1 MSSAEP
7 AVASPEA
14 PRLPDYQPE
23 TPFAS
28 DGFARSSATSPA
40 VAFGPSFEIHTPFL
54 SEYGLDGGKVV
65 GGPRA
70 EFFASLMAELHEPE
84 FEDAVADLVNEAAVL
99 AQEQLG
105 YEGEDAADD
114 RQNALRGLREVLAP
128 LQRECEAA
136 LDRMA
141 GAIGETD
148 LSAMTEGEFEEY
160 LDRLTPTPTSLP
172 PAFEDFLGKLIKKAK
187 KAVSGVVKLAKKG
200 VQLAG
205 KLSPVHLILGRLKAL
220 VKPLLER
227 VLKFALDKL
236 PVAIRPAARQLAT
249 RLLGMGEAE
258 SLEDYE
264 DDEAAAADPAV
275 ITRELDAKLAGYAFE
290 GEDFDRSFVV
300 DRFVEEEEAFA
311 AGTWRRLQR
320 ARSRFAKRVV
330 SLPPGADPAPVVEEF
345 VPAILAALKLGIR
358 VIGRQRVVGFLAG
371 LVAKLIGKYVGQ
383 AQAAPLSKALV
394 DVGMRVVG
402 LEAPSDGGA
411 LAGEALA
418 ATVEDTVSRVVQNAP
433 EAAWESEALL
443 EDYVRE
449 AFAHAASANFPDT
462 YIRPELHEA
471 AESSGAWEFRP
482 LGATNKLYKKYSRVL
497 EVTLTPQVVAAVRSF
512 GGTALTSVI
521 REQLGIALSGPLR
534 ARAHLFEAIGG
545 TTLPSIAASERD
557 VRGLGSPA
565 RASWSLIHPLT
576 PEAAG
581 LLFKEPALGKTID
594 PRFLADRNVIE
605 RGQRFYYLDFPNAA
619 LRARGGPRAALPR
632 ETHAKVVLD
641 FPAGLLRVLLF
652 YSEADAQALAAKLR
666 TRAPAGVILGAL
678 KSGIESRLRAI
689 LSGMPTRALRIVHE
703 AVPAESLLPQAAG
716 LVLRTT
722 GRWLSGTVLKF
733 VLQAMKGDL
742 ERRYDGFAADVVQA
756 AESNRDGISMVL
768 TFSRPAFLEPLRA
781 LLSGKSPA
789 LGAAKLGALRPSLGE
804 YGLSIR
810 PGHVRA

>member
-28 DGFARSSATSPA
+28 DGFGRTSPTSAA

-54 SEYGLDGGKVV
+54 SEYGLDGGVAV

-84 FEDAVADLVNEAAVL
+84 FEEAVADLVNEAAVL
-99 AQEQLG
+99 AQEQLA
-105 YEGEDAADD
+105 YDSEDPAED
-114 RQNALRGLREVLAP
+114 RQGALRGLREVLAP

-141 GAIGETD
+141 EAIGETD
-148 LSAMTEGEFEEY
+148 LTTMTEAELEDY
-160 LDRLTPTPTSLP
+160 LDRLAPAPTSLP

-187 KAVSGVVKLAKKG
+187 KAVGGVVKLAKKG
-200 VQLAG
+200 VQLAS
-205 KLSPVHLILGRLKAL
+205 KLSPVHLILGRLKGL
-220 VKPLLER
+220 VRPLLER

-236 PVAIRPAARQLAT
+236 PVAIRPVARQLAR
-249 RLLGMGEAE
+249 RLLGVGETE
-258 SLEDYE
+258 TLEDSE
-264 DDEAAAADPAV
+264 DGEAAAADPAV
-275 ITRELDAKLAGYAFE
+275 ITREFDTRLAGYTLE
-290 GEDFDRSFVV
+290 GEDFDRNFVV
-300 DRFVEEEEAFA
+300 DRFAEEEEAFA

-320 ARSRFAKRVV
+320 ARSRFAKRVT

-345 VPAILAALKLGIR
+345 VPAILAALKLGIS
-358 VIGRQRVVGFLAG
+358 VIGRPRVVGFLAG
-371 LVAKLIGKYVGQ
+371 LVAKLIGKYIGQ
-383 AQAAPLSKALV
+383 AQAGPLSKALV
-394 DVGMRVVG
+394 DAGLRVVG
-402 LEAPSDGGA
+402 LEAPGEGGA

-418 ATVEDTVSRVVQNAP
+418 ATVEDTVSRVAQTAP

-449 AFAHAASANFPDT
+449 AFARAASAHFPDS

-471 AESSGAWEFRP
+471 AESSGVWELRP
-482 LGATNKLYKKYSRVL
+482 TGSTSKLYKKYSRVI
-497 EVTLTPQVVAAVRSF
+497 EVTVTPQIAAAVRSF
-512 GGTALTSVI
+512 GGTSLGAVL
-521 REQLGIALSGPLR
+521 REQLGITPSGPLR
-534 ARAHLFEAIGG
+534 ARVHLYEAMAG
-545 TTLPSIAASERD
+545 TTLPSISANERD

-565 RASWSLIHPLT
+565 RASWSVIHPLT
-576 PEAAG
+576 LDAAG
-581 LLFKEPALGKTID
+581 LLLKEPALGKPVD

-605 RGQRFYYLDFPNAA
+605 VGQRFYYLDFPNAVA
-619 LRARGGPRAALPR
+619 RARGGPRAALPR

-689 LSGMPTRALRIVHE
+689 FSGLPTRAIRIVHE
-703 AVPAESLLPQAAG
+703 AVPAESLLPSAAG

-742 ERRYDGFAADVVQA
+742 ERRYDGFAADVARA
-756 AESNRDGISMVL
+756 AESERDGISIVL

-781 LLSGKSPA
+781 LLNRKS
-789 LGAAKLGALRPSLGE
+789 LAAAAVRLGALRPSLGE
-804 YGLSIR
+804 YGLSIG
-810 PGHVRA
+810 PGHARA